1 MAEGLIMVQY
11 SSNDTVSL
19 KIKRKTYFIVFYF
32 YPFVSNATNDLDEQ
46 ISIREHL
53 T

>member
-1 MAEGLIMVQY
+1 MAEGLIMNQY
-11 SSNDTVSL
+11 SSND
-19 KIKRKTYFIVFYF
+19 IHPCI
-32 YPFVSNATNDLDEQ
+32 NATNDLVKQ

>member
-1 MAEGLIMVQY
+1 MAEGLIMNQY
-11 SSNDTVSL
+11 
-19 KIKRKTYFIVFYF
+19 IVFY
-32 YPFVSNATNDLDEQ
+32 YHPCINATNDLDEQ

>member
-1 MAEGLIMVQY
+1 MAEGLIMNQY
-11 SSNDTVSL
+11 SSNDM
-19 KIKRKTYFIVFYF
+19 FY
-32 YPFVSNATNDLDEQ
+32 YHPCINATNDLDEQ

>member
-1 MAEGLIMVQY
+1 MAEGLIMNQY
-11 SSNDTVSL
+11 SSNDTVSVNIYL
-19 KIKRKTYFIVFYF
+19 DFRCI
-32 YPFVSNATNDLDEQ
+32 NATNDLDEQ

>member
-1 MAEGLIMVQY
+1 MAEGLIMNQY
-11 SSNDTVSL
+11 SSNDIFLSM
-19 KIKRKTYFIVFYF
+19 
-32 YPFVSNATNDLDEQ
+32 YPCINATNDLDEK

>member
-1 MAEGLIMVQY
+1 MAEGLIMNQY
-11 SSNDTVSL
+11 SSNTQNIFHCALFLS
-19 KIKRKTYFIVFYF
+19 ICI
-32 YPFVSNATNDLDEQ
+32 NATNDLDEQ

>member
-1 MAEGLIMVQY
+1 MAEGLIMNQF
-11 SSNDTVSL
+11 SSNDTVM
-19 KIKRKTYFIVFYF
+19 FYF
-32 YPFVSNATNDLDEQ
+32 YPCINATNDLDEQ